1 MVRPQG
7 TIGNAALNSIVVTG
21 VATAAAPPPT
31 VESRRFEAARAASK
45 QRAVTNLAVADEA
58 DASANGAGRTSRRVG
73 SRTFMLQGEKWVDSR
88 RADSLQVV
96 KVRAFSEAWFKL
108 IETIPELK
116 EAFALGDKVI
126 VAGRRWVIE
135 TSADGKE
142 SLSDSELKA
151 IQSNW

>member
-1 MVRPQG
+1 M
-7 TIGNAALNSIVVTG
+7 
-21 VATAAAPPPT
+21 
-31 VESRRFEAARAASK
+31 
-45 QRAVTNLAVADEA
+45 
-58 DASANGAGRTSRRVG
+58 
-73 SRTFMLQGEKWVDSR
+73 
-88 RADSLQVV
+88 

-108 IETIPELK
+108 IDAIPELK